1 MKLLFATVDVRRED
15 EDDEDVD
22 EEVDRHGS
30 GVQTHTHI
38 PTMYLSLN

>member
-15 EDDEDVD
+15 EDDED